1 MSSGSWKRPGRP
13 GNGLSPTNR
22 SWANGPIGDR
32 LMDILRKRL
41 EKGIKTTPAAFK
53 KEADGAEFKNYHTKT
68 LGVVINEMLR
78 KLQRDINYRP
88 GQSFQDG
95 SLFGMQPLA
104 PVDFNAGSSSNLQQS
119 VADSNENDKDFEN
132 EMDED
137 FDEEFYDHFVTNKD
151 FTDPASLAIVNHFLS
166 KNIEPIRT
174 RIHLP
179 FQYNQ
184 PSLKSARLSEGGV
197 NYRVRVELEELV
209 VKRGVL

>member
-78 KLQRDINYRP
+78 KLQR

-137 FDEEFYDHFVTNKD
+137 FDEEFYGLRDLFEVIAPYEINGRRTMVIFVSIVADYEVAVDPSAKSFEYID
-151 FTDPASLAIVNHFLS
+151 FLHTQ
-166 KNIEPIRT
+166 T
-174 RIHLP
+174 RPLCDKQG
-179 FQYNQ
+179 FY
-184 PSLKSARLSEGGV
+184 
-197 NYRVRVELEELV
+197 
-209 VKRGVL
+209 